1 MKKIIFFLLV
11 TTAVLFSQ
19 EETEQ
24 TRVNFDGTYP
34 FDKSKLSVPPLVNK
48 NRFELSI
55 DSKMIDKTQR
65 DIEKKENMLDG
76 TLNLSVLQKP
86 LTRVL
91 KTIDTLYLHPSY
103 LTTII
108 MPKNTRINTALASF
122 TTKEFSYNENVLILQ
137 PSLDARNGNV
147 ILSLSDGK
155 NNYMITLFIKQYF
168 PELDCKESG
177 SNYKCMN
184 DYLTTTI
191 RYVAQE
197 RLTTIKKFEIIE
209 EYLKISKKEKIEIVE
224 NLSFVTLEK
233 NGVTYYIIR
242 DDEFGDIS
250 KSGISLTIKNSL

>member
-1 MKKIIFFLLV
+1 MKKIIFLLI
-11 TTAVLFSQ
+11 TFSILFSQ
-19 EETEQ
+19 EENGQ
-24 TRVNFDGTYP
+24 PNVGFDGTYP
-34 FDKSKLSVPPLVNK
+34 FDKSKLSNPPMVNK

-55 DSKMIDKTQR
+55 DSNVVNKTQR
-65 DIEKKENMLDG
+65 DIEKRESMLDG

-108 MPKNTRINTALASF
+108 MPKQTRINTALASF

-155 NNYMITLFIKQYF
+155 NNYMITLFIKHYF
-168 PELDCKESG
+168 PELNCKEAG

-191 RYVAQE
+191 KYVAQE
-197 RLTTIKKFEIIE
+197 KLTTIKKFEIIE

-224 NLSFVTLEK
+224 NLSFVTLQK